1 MDEDFNQA
9 FRRDLSD
16 TTSMMYILG
25 NAKCNAN
32 ASDTETLKSHNSGRS
47 QLKRIYNQC
56 FENTL

>member
-9 FRRDLSD
+9 SRRDLSD
-16 TTSMMYILG
+16 TTSMVYILG
-25 NAKCNAN
+25 NAN